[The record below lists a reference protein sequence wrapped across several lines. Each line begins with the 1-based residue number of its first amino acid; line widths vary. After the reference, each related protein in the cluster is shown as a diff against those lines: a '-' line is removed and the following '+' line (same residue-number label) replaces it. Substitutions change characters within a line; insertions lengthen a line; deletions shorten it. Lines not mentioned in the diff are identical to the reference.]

1 MTASRSVQKVDYA
14 GRTVDLLLLKTVLD
28 VPVVNKRVQL
38 DVSDA
43 VGEPMIVS
51 GIEKMVQ
58 RFLIA
63 FVNALGSTKFREGHG
78 TDLVPSV
85 GTGLVYNM
93 ATLES
98 EAAEANMLAARQLA
112 IADSYEDAPDDEKL
126 AYSKVVG
133 LEFSRGKS
141 KVNIS
146 IRLTSE
152 AGDSYTY
159 IIPVPVGV
167 HQ

>member
-14 GRTVDLLLLKTVLD
+14 GRTVDLLLLKTMLD

-58 RFLIA
+58 RFLVA
-63 FVNALGSTKFREGHG
+63 FVNALGSTKFRPDHG
-78 TDLVPSV
+78 TDIVPSA

-98 EAAEANMLAARQLA
+98 ATAEANMLAKRRIA
-112 IADSYEDAPDDEKL
+112 IADSLEDTPDDEKL
-126 AYSKVVG
+126 ADSKVVG
-133 LEFSRGKS
+133 LEFSREKS
-141 KVNIS
+141 RVKIS
-146 IRLTSE
+146 IRLTSA

-167 HQ
+167 H